1 MLKPSRCMLAA
12 VILWPDVRGIRK
24 PFGRPGTLS
33 IQDSLGQGPL
43 RWRHYRRRR
52 PNRHRFPPR
61 YRWRHD
67 RKRRSIRHRLP
78 PRSASHRRRSRVYR
92 PLPEMP
98 SRAVVQGGASFV
110 AHLASFKIK
119 DKANQFMH
127 TVTKKY
133 DLGGKSVRVNKVKIA
148 KKGTWYRVVVGTFSS
163 LQDAIIFCQ
172 QAGKFNA
179 DCEVLNKGGNAVAS
193 VSMIAA
199 DAKSRPA
206 SSP

>member
-1 MLKPSRCMLAA
+1 MLAA
-12 VILWPDVRGIRK
+12 VILLAGCARDQEAVRAA
-24 PFGRPGTLS
+24 
-33 IQDSLGQGPL
+33 QGPCL
-43 RWRHYRRRR
+43 FKTVWDRVRSDGDTTGDGGQTATGTHL
-52 PNRHRFPPR
+52 R

-78 PRSASHRRRSRVYR
+78 PRSASHRRRSRVPR

-179 DCEVLNKGGNAVAS
+179 DCEVLNKGGKWVRLVPGS
-193 VSMIAA
+193 V
-199 DAKSRPA
+199 
-206 SSP
+206 